1 VQGREEL
8 TKLLQDAYRFIMYHK
23 GPIENY
29 PLQSYASALLFS
41 PSRSVI
47 RQLFQ
52 HEEPK
57 GIGIWPA
64 MSDGWSACLQ
74 TLEGHSDLVMSVTF
88 SHDSAR
94 LASASWDKTV
104 KIWDA
109 SSSVCLKTFKGHSDW
124 VALAAFSHNSA
135 WLASASNDK
144 TVKIWDA
151 SSGACLQTLESHSST
166 VRSVALSH
174 DSAWLASASNDKT
187 VKIWD
192 ASSGTCLQTLKG
204 HSDWVMSVAFS
215 HNSAQLASSSKDK
228 TVKIWDA
235 SSGACLQT
243 LHIGRA
249 LHNLSF
255 NPTSSC
261 LYTDIGTIVIQTS
274 ETCSIND
281 EKELARI
288 LCQGTSLSTDNM
300 WIKHADNNM
309 LWVPPE
315 YRPSCL
321 SVGGFT
327 VAIGVGSGRVW
338 SCRIDL

>member
-1 VQGREEL
+1 
-8 TKLLQDAYRFIMYHK
+8 MYYK
-23 GPIENY
+23 GLIESY
-29 PLQSYASALLFS
+29 PLQLYALVLLFS

-47 RQLFQ
+47 KQLFQ

-57 GIGIWPA
+57 GIGIRPA

-74 TLEGHSDLVMSVTF
+74 TLEGHSDWVASVAF

-94 LASASWDKTV
+94 LASA
-104 KIWDA
+104 
-109 SSSVCLKTFKGHSDW
+109 
-124 VALAAFSHNSA
+124 
-135 WLASASNDK
+135 
-144 TVKIWDA
+144 
-151 SSGACLQTLESHSST
+151 
-166 VRSVALSH
+166 
-174 DSAWLASASNDKT
+174 
-187 VKIWD
+187 
-192 ASSGTCLQTLKG
+192 
-204 HSDWVMSVAFS
+204 
-215 HNSAQLASSSKDK
+215 SKDK

-243 LHIGRA
+243 LHIGRV
-249 LHNLSF
+249 LRNLSF

-261 LYTDIGTIVIQTS
+261 LYTDIGTIVIQTLEAS
-274 ETCSIND
+274 SIND

-300 WIKHADNNM
+300 WIKHANNNV

-315 YRPSCL
+315 YRPSCS

-327 VAIGVGSGRVW
+327 VAMGVGSGRVW